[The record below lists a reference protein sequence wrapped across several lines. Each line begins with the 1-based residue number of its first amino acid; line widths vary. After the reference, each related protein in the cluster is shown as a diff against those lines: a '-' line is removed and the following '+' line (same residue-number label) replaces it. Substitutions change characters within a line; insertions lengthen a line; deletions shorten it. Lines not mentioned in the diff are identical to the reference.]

1 MCNRVRSD
9 VNKINTAVLYL
20 SEMAMLWWRRKES
33 DIKKGTCTMNTWE
46 RFCEEFKKVFFPNN
60 VINEAKFKFRELK
73 QNWSIH
79 AYVREFTSL
88 TLQIPYLTDKDML
101 FHFLDGL

>member
-1 MCNRVRSD
+1 MHYEHVGAIPRQVQEG
-9 VNKINTAVLYL
+9 VLP
-20 SEMAMLWWRRKES
+20 K
-33 DIKKGTCTMNTWE
+33 
-46 RFCEEFKKVFFPNN
+46 N
-60 VINEAKFKFRELK
+60 VIYEAKRKFRELK